1 MADRLGKT
9 LDLNPENRLVG
20 LGQTLSVLMPV
31 SSGFAGAKAGA
42 PQPLVRT
49 APGSRAVLAF
59 LGIVSWW
66 HLDVFT
72 LVRALLCLRLHLSS
86 SQRSSVPSDSC
97 CASRLCVDLRSD
109 VSS

>member
-1 MADRLGKT
+1 MRPLLLLRMADRADAVACLADRLGKT
-9 LDLNPENRLVG
+9 LDLNPDNRLVG
-20 LGQTLSVLMPV
+20 LGQTLSVLMPL
-31 SSGFAGAKAGA
+31 SSGFAGATSGS

-66 HLDVFT
+66 HLEVYT
-72 LVRALLCLRLHLSS
+72 LVRRH
-86 SQRSSVPSDSC
+86 VY
-97 CASRLCVDLRSD
+97 VFEIG